1 MTWRCAQTNTLFL
14 STDISILS
22 LAKKWNYDKHT
33 KKRVCCQLL
42 ILQEKKSHTVGW
54 GVCVCMCVGS
64 VLQHSHTRWGISPS
78 LWPLPMPLPFM
89 SCLVCLQAFSGVG
102 SLFFWPLDQPS
113 GAITATFCT
122 MLKKKKA
129 NDLSSKIHQRKC
141 GALNCFAK
149 VSPFR
154 CRFNVFSYYY
164 LYQSLCYALL
174 TSSHLKP
181 IGKMFLPRIKTSKEC
196 QFL

>member
-1 MTWRCAQTNTLFL
+1 MDKMTWRCAQTNTLFL

-22 LAKKWNYDKHT
+22 LAKKLNYDKHT
-33 KKRVCCQLL
+33 KKTCLL
-42 ILQEKKSHTVGW
+42 STAYPPRKKKPYCW
-54 GVCVCMCVGS
+54 LRCVCMCVGS

-122 MLKKKKA
+122 MLKKKKPTI
-129 NDLSSKIHQRKC
+129 LVQKSIKE
-141 GALNCFAK
+141 
-149 VSPFR
+149 
-154 CRFNVFSYYY
+154 NVG
-164 LYQSLCYALL
+164 L
-174 TSSHLKP
+174 
-181 IGKMFLPRIKTSKEC
+181 
-196 QFL
+196 